1 MKKCLIEAPFTFDAG
16 PPIIA
21 IKYSFYKYH
30 LGCDKFKDMDG
41 ALYKFL
47 DYNLEAYNHL
57 LYLSGGMTFSY
68 PFTARVP
75 FNIILLQRILFDAI
89 ICRIRKI
96 KTSHF

>member
-1 MKKCLIEAPFTFDAG
+1 MCRQLKGGGMEIKMKKCLIEAPFTFDAG

-21 IKYSFYKYH
+21 IKYSFYKYY

-57 LYLSGGMTFSY
+57 LYLSGGYSGSVVKT
-68 PFTARVP
+68 
-75 FNIILLQRILFDAI
+75 
-89 ICRIRKI
+89 KI
-96 KTSHF
+96 